1 MRTIKFRGK
10 DVETGE
16 WIYGDLFQRIGYYPE
31 IIVSYPNDDGKI
43 AYKGVTVKPGSVC
56 QFTGLLDKNGKE
68 IYEGDIIHL
77 KWNNYDK
84 DFGIVKWHTDGYF
97 YIDDNFGKFP
107 KDKTNPIGNFFDFI
121 RRDFKGIEA
130 SISGNIHDNPDL
142 LKNND

>member
-10 DVETGE
+10 RINRNGE
-16 WIYGDLFQRIGYYPE
+16 WAYGDLRILPDRTLILPQG
-31 IIVSYPNDDGKI
+31 SYDAAIDRDAVDESTIG
-43 AYKGVTVKPGSVC
+43 
-56 QFTGLLDKNGKE
+56 QFTGFLDKDGKE